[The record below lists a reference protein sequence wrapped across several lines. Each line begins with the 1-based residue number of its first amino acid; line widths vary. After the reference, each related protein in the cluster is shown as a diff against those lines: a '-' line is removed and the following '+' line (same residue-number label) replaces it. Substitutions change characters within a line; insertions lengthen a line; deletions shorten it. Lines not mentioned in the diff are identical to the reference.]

1 MRAYRAKKTR
11 KAARKLAELQLQ
23 TIEDRAFKWRS
34 LPWWK
39 RAGLRIKWMF
49 NGELK
54 GGRA

>member
-23 TIEDRAFKWRS
+23 IIEDLAFKWRS
-34 LPWWK
+34 LPWW
-39 RAGLRIKWMF
+39 RRLGLRIKWLF

-54 GGRA
+54 GGK

>member
-1 MRAYRAKKTR
+1 MREYRAKKTR
-11 KAARKLAELQLQ
+11 KAARKLAELQLRILEGQ
-23 TIEDRAFKWRS
+23 AGKWRQ

-39 RAGLRIKWMF
+39 RLWLRIKWMF